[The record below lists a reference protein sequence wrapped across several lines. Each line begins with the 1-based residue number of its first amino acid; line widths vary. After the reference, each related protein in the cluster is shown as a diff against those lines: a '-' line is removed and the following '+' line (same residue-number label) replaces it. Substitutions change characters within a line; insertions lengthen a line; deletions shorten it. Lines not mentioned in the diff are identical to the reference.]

1 MRVSELF
8 LSLQGEG
15 LRVGHPSVFLR
26 LFGCNFKCPSFG
38 LPKGQFSTEP
48 DEFAEHIA
56 DYKSY
61 SDLPLAKTGC
71 DSYPSW
77 HYKFKDFSP
86 DITTEELA
94 KRIENLFPNP
104 ELVKNTDLVITGGEP
119 LLKNHQKELIECFE
133 TQPIFSKFAKITFE
147 TNCTQLLT
155 PEFQELIKKLHSNTG
170 VIFSCSPKLEC
181 SGVEH
186 DKAIKPDVLKQYSS
200 LADSYLK
207 FVINT
212 ENDLT
217 EVRSVV
223 KEFNTNIDVYLMPE
237 GGTIERYNNNMKRVA
252 DICQNN
258 GYIFSPRLHV
268 TLYGNAWAK

>member
-48 DEFAEHIA
+48 DEFAKHIA
-56 DYKSY
+56 DYNSY

-77 HYKFKDFSP
+77 HPKFKQFSP
-86 DITTEELA
+86 DITTDELA
-94 KRIENLFPNP
+94 SRIEK
-104 ELVKNTDLVITGGEP
+104 LVNGETVKTTDLVITGGEP
-119 LLKNHQKELIECFE
+119 LLRNHQKEIIECFAKHD
-133 TQPIFSKFAKITFE
+133 IFKKFKRVTFE
-147 TNCTQLLT
+147 TNCTQNLT
-155 PEFQELIKKLHSNTG
+155 QEFQDFIKEIHKTQG

-186 DKAIKPDVLKQYSS
+186 DKAIKPEVLKQYSS

-207 FVINT
+207 FVVNS
-212 ENDLT
+212 EVDLD
-217 EVRSVV
+217 EVRSVI
-223 KEFNTNIDVYLMPE
+223 KEFGTDVDVYLMPE
-237 GGTIERYNNNMKRVA
+237 GGTTERYNLNMKKVA
-252 DICQNN
+252 DICQDN